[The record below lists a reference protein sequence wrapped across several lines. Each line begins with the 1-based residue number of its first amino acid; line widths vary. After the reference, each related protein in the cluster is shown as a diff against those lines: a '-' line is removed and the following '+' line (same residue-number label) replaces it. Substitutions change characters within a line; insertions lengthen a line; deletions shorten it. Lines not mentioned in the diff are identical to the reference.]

1 MSLLGRGHL
10 ISKSTVLR
18 CCELFCAK
26 NRGTSSASKRH
37 QFAPRARAMLEIV
50 GIAHAMQN
58 APTILDWGHPRF
70 VVGPGTILLD
80 RRRDGDY
87 PRPRH
92 FPYFAIPTNGRLLS
106 AEPKKYEKRQ
116 GITTCRLETQF
127 TTEICERYHL
137 RHARAPPHRV
147 SQIADCSVVLGSMDR
162 VWGWDRQI
170 RPHVGNR

>member
-1 MSLLGRGHL
+1 
-10 ISKSTVLR
+10 

-80 RRRDGDY
+80 RRRDGIIPAPGTSPTSRY
-87 PRPRH
+87 RRMAACYRLNQRNTRNGKGSRPVVLRPNLPPR
-92 FPYFAIPTNGRLLS
+92 S
-106 AEPKKYEKRQ
+106 AR
-116 GITTCRLETQF
+116 GTTCGMQG
-127 TTEICERYHL
+127 L
-137 RHARAPPHRV
+137 RHTACPRLRIARLFSGQWIECGDGIGR
-147 SQIADCSVVLGSMDR
+147 SGLT
-162 VWGWDRQI
+162 
-170 RPHVGNR
+170 